1 MSGFTEIQVLCA
13 SAQKSLSESPSDRQ
27 SDGNMDRLVFQEVTV
42 AVGEGPLLSRNRNSP
57 GSLSLRTL
65 LTYLLS
71 VMIITKIIIIRAV

>member
-1 MSGFTEIQVLCA
+1 
-13 SAQKSLSESPSDRQ
+13 
-27 SDGNMDRLVFQEVTV
+27 MDRLVFQEVTV
-42 AVGEGPLLSRNRNSP
+42 AVGEGPLLSHNRNSP